1 MKNLYCILCKHPKL
15 TLVSPQVRDSKNH
28 KVMKCKKCG
37 HVQLNPVP
45 SQKEDDRF
53 YDENL
58 QDKNVNDVGT
68 IDRAYNKMIEDTIR
82 RIDVIKKI
90 TPKKGKILEI
100 GSGHGFFLE
109 MMKKEGF
116 DMTGIDISKEKRRIA
131 KKVTKVKV
139 LDVNIN
145 EENLN
150 LGPFDAIV
158 LFHVLEHIAD
168 PVMFLKNIK
177 KILKPKGVV
186 VVEVPNCNDFQ
197 LDLNKP
203 YRNFY
208 WQRAHIH
215 YYTPNILKWIFKVS
229 GLSRM
234 KIIGTHRYSVENMFS
249 WKITNK
255 PQMDEPVYNLPKE
268 YEWIEKPYKHYLEK
282 TLKCD
287 TMVVVAHNG

>member
-1 MKNLYCILCKHPKL
+1 MKNLYCIFCKHPKL
-15 TLVSPQVRDSKNH
+15 TIVSPQVRDSKNH

-68 IDRAYNKMIEDTIR
+68 IGRAYNKMIEDTIR

-109 MMKKEGF
+109 MMRKEGF

-150 LGPFDAIV
+150 LGPFDAVV

-168 PVMFLKNIK
+168 PVMFLKNIRR
-177 KILKPKGVV
+177 ILKPKGVV

-197 LDLNKP
+197 LDLNKS
-203 YRNFY
+203 YRDFY

-215 YYTPNILKWIFKVS
+215 YYTPNILKRIFKAS
-229 GLSRM
+229 GLSKTR
-234 KIIGTHRYSVENMFS
+234 IIGTHRYSIENMFS

-255 PQMDEPVYNLPKE
+255 PQLDEPVYNLPKE
-268 YEWIEKPYKHYLEK
+268 YEWIEKPYKQHLEK

-287 TMVVVAHNG
+287 TMVVVANNK